1 MPFRCDYC
9 QRLFKHKRSRDRH
22 VKLHTGDKRYRCEH
36 CESAFSRS
44 DHLKIHMKTHDNMKP
59 FQCSICNRG
68 YNTAAALTSH
78 MQNHKRNGLT
88 SLSVMGLSSLHQRS
102 PLLHQTN
109 LTKLKELS
117 PTKNDELPSL
127 DSRKDSKRSASDAMD
142 FRVSPKNSN
151 ELRDSDR
158 HSEPSPKKV
167 KLNGHSS
174 ESERGE
180 KHEDKGNRE
189 SNSNNN
195 NKNFLNKKD
204 AHILSSKDSS
214 HGPEGSS
221 YKSVEQLLQTTSKK
235 NSVDTTSPSTSV
247 SSTRAS
253 SSPAPPSPAARGFLL
268 NPWSLDSMVALHA
281 FQSLQANY
289 FAGLPSRHAKVPSP
303 TPQYVCQ
310 SCSKFYAT
318 PEELQK
324 HQMDTHAFIFYRCG
338 ICKKQFDSKVGI
350 QVHFSVE
357 HSTTALAP
365 PAASSPAVDYPSVF
379 SLPNPTSVISSF
391 SSLFSGRGFFKCRFC
406 PQEFSVEFLLDR
418 HIEAEHSDHIIV
430 DS

>member
-195 NKNFLNKKD
+195 KNFLNKKD

-310 SCSKFYAT
+310 SC
-318 PEELQK
+318 
-324 HQMDTHAFIFYRCG
+324 
-338 ICKKQFDSKVGI
+338 
-350 QVHFSVE
+350 
-357 HSTTALAP
+357 
-365 PAASSPAVDYPSVF
+365 
-379 SLPNPTSVISSF
+379 
-391 SSLFSGRGFFKCRFC
+391 
-406 PQEFSVEFLLDR
+406 
-418 HIEAEHSDHIIV
+418 
-430 DS
+430 